1 MNISRRELPVGAA
14 VEAAIRM
21 RWRVCVAAVLLALS
35 VGSGAQTRPVKTLLL
50 VGGGFHDYDKEPQSM
65 AQSLQTRLKDTSP
78 LDIVISQDL
87 GLLRAE
93 RIRDFGLLMM
103 NTCAQDELSAE
114 QQQGLLDAVRNG
126 TPLVALHCTF
136 AAFQKFPQF
145 HQMLGGFVLKHA
157 RYGPMCVEV
166 TNPGHPI
173 TRGLPARFEFPDEP
187 YFVERRDPSVELLLR
202 TCNAYE
208 GRTGPEPHVWTKT
221 FGKGR
226 IFAMV
231 FGHDRKSQDDP
242 NVQRLLA
249 QGVLWALNR

>member
-1 MNISRRELPVGAA
+1 M
-14 VEAAIRM
+14 
-21 RWRVCVAAVLLALS
+21 
-35 VGSGAQTRPVKTLLL
+35 
-50 VGGGFHDYDKEPQSM
+50 GGGFHDYDKEPESM
-65 AQSLQTRLKDTSP
+65 AQNLQTRLKDTSP

-173 TRGLPARFEFPDEP
+173 TRGLPARFEFP
-187 YFVERRDPSVELLLR
+187 ERNLFRRAPGSLCRIAAADLQ
-202 TCNAYE
+202 NAYE